1 MNHTIKTNMVK
12 YKKIKHSKV
21 TIGILLPPYISTT
34 NTNIKAYLDPTYV
47 KWLSKANAA
56 VLPIMY
62 NLPKHKLYNYLS
74 QINGILLP
82 GGGIDNKQTH
92 SRAQFLK
99 YQHALYLVIKYVKKQ
114 NDKKNYYP
122 IWATCMSF
130 QLLAILETHGKLKSR
145 NLSLLDNVPY
155 YGLDRLYMTNKLHSS
170 KLKRLFTKKQIR
182 TFKKRPS
189 IYHYHERSFLLN
201 NKIMKQLKNKISILA
216 VNKDVKNKEY
226 VSIYEFKKY
235 PFYAVLF
242 HPEYPLID
250 KKRIDRPVRNKQT
263 RLISDKLGEF
273 FIKECTKNKNVIKN
287 VGKKSINHYPV
298 YEFTKKNKF
307 KRMYYF
313 KN

>member
-1 MNHTIKTNMVK
+1 
-12 YKKIKHSKV
+12 
-21 TIGILLPPYISTT
+21 
-34 NTNIKAYLDPTYV
+34 
-47 KWLSKANAA
+47 
-56 VLPIMY
+56 
-62 NLPKHKLYNYLS
+62 
-74 QINGILLP
+74 
-82 GGGIDNKQTH
+82 
-92 SRAQFLK
+92 
-99 YQHALYLVIKYVKKQ
+99 
-114 NDKKNYYP
+114 
-122 IWATCMSF
+122 
-130 QLLAILETHGKLKSR
+130 
-145 NLSLLDNVPY
+145 
-155 YGLDRLYMTNKLHSS
+155 
-170 KLKRLFTKKQIR
+170 
-182 TFKKRPS
+182 
-189 IYHYHERSFLLN
+189 
-201 NKIMKQLKNKISILA
+201 MKQLKNKISILA

-298 YEFTKKNKF
+298 YEFTRKNKF